1 MCVCSWQNCNKENV
15 FVRRSKHCEHERLGT
30 EAGEDEVMMLSSRQP
45 ASRDSGLDA
54 DGWSVNRPLVNRPVV
69 SRPVV
74 NRPVVKGSGQVGE
87 AAMKRKTLRRCDDG
101 QLLVSE
107 SFTADSEAAEP
118 GNHCVFALCIYT
130 CELYTLCTEPG
141 NHCVF
146 ALCVYIRVNCTHY
159 VLNLVITVCLHC
171 V

>member
-45 ASRDSGLDA
+45 AIRDSGLDA
-54 DGWSVNRPLVNRPVV
+54 DGWSVNRPMVN
-69 SRPVV
+69 SPVV

-107 SFTADSEAAEP
+107 SFTTDSEAA
-118 GNHCVFALCIYT
+118 
-130 CELYTLCTEPG
+130 EPG

-159 VLNLVITVCLHC
+159 ELNLVITVCLHC
-171 V
+171 VYIYTCEFYTLCPDS

>member
-1 MCVCSWQNCNKENV
+1 MYVCVCSWQNCNKENV

-30 EAGEDEVMMLSSRQP
+30 EAGEDEVMMLSSRRP

-54 DGWSVNRPLVNRPVV
+54 DGWSV
-69 SRPVV
+69 SRPMVK
-74 NRPVVKGSGQVGE
+74 RPVVKGSGQVRE

-107 SFTADSEAAEP
+107 SFTTDSEAAEP

-130 CELYTLCTEPG
+130 CELYTLCPDS
-141 NHCVF
+141 
-146 ALCVYIRVNCTHY
+146 
-159 VLNLVITVCLHC
+159 
-171 V
+171 